1 MSSIEEQVD
10 ARLLALE
17 LRVGLAA
24 MTETKVPDSDND
36 IASRI
41 DLLEQKWKS
50 STTATFNQI
59 GDTSDKLLND
69 LHPGPGLTYQQ
80 VLSGRSQDYPM
91 LYRKQ
96 VVLASQDALRRDMS
110 HLSNILNLLYISQ
123 KSPLKDVTQAPI
135 LNIPPVSPEEEKRLD
150 VLRVTAAGCHNQAA
164 ALANR
169 MDSLIATY
177 QQAMIALSDR
187 MIRLEE
193 RISQQRK

>member
-1 MSSIEEQVD
+1 
-10 ARLLALE
+10 
-17 LRVGLAA
+17 
-24 MTETKVPDSDND
+24 
-36 IASRI
+36 
-41 DLLEQKWKS
+41 
-50 STTATFNQI
+50 
-59 GDTSDKLLND
+59 
-69 LHPGPGLTYQQ
+69 
-80 VLSGRSQDYPM
+80 M

-177 QQAMIALSDR
+177 QQEQYVTEPKVTYCSAASRRASSSSSAVPWQAPQGPQREGRAVMAARGNKRSRMDSIASFLDGN
-187 MIRLEE
+187 IRQLADTTIPII
-193 RISQQRK
+193 RTMHDGLDGIRTQCVAAPAPTRCC